1 MRGFV
6 PGPKE
11 FPMKKLKCWK
21 HRAKGR
27 REYTERDVENLIE
40 RLEATAE
47 YKVTHAEALA
57 RRDHFG
63 WGPDNTPDGRP
74 PVYRQ
79 ISVDQLLEEMDLEH
93 QQELEEQ
100 DDSLK
105 NLDESLGTGVED
117 YWETSQDRR
126 LLPERKKASLSENGR
141 EKQPEERRSRSDRW
155 DKRPEEHQ
163 QECGHERESERQ
175 ESKRSWGSPNLG
187 PETTRGRRRGDSGG
201 RRARESPTR
210 YPDERRGRQP

>member
-21 HRAKGR
+21 HREKGR

-40 RLEATAE
+40 RLEAAAE
-47 YKVTHAEALA
+47 YRVIHAEALA

-63 WGPDNTPDGRP
+63 WGPDNTPDGKP

-79 ISVDQLLEEMDLEH
+79 MSVDQLLGEMDLEN
-93 QQELEEQ
+93 QQEGDER

-117 YWETSQDRR
+117 YWETSQDGR
-126 LLPERKKASLSENGR
+126 LLPERKKAGFSENRRG
-141 EKQPEERRSRSDRW
+141 KQPEESRHRSDRW
-155 DKRPEEHQ
+155 DKRPAE
-163 QECGHERESERQ
+163 
-175 ESKRSWGSPNLG
+175 G

-201 RRARESPTR
+201 RSSRESPRR